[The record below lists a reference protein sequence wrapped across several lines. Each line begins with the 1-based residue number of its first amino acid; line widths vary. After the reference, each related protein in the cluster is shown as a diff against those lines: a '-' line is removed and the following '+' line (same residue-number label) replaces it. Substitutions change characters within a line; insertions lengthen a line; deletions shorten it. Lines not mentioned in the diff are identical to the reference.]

1 VVGSTSLGRLAHI
14 ERFYCL
20 LDRLCQR
27 VGGTRTLGNLG
38 GFHDWPPRG
47 VYFFFEPSE
56 FRSNSGSGPRVVR
69 IGTHALGLGSHSTL
83 RQRLGQH
90 RGGLSGGGNHRGSIF
105 RLLVGQALLAKGDL
119 PGNSW
124 GVKGTAADAS
134 AYLGINREKLVCAEA
149 PVEQAVSAYL
159 GTLPFL
165 WVSVVDEP
173 SPDSQRGFIE
183 RNAIGLLSN
192 HSRTVLDPPSAG
204 WLGHF
209 SNRVRVRGSGLWNQQ
224 HVDETYDPTFLN
236 TLERMIANSGGL
248 ERLSLKP
255 IEAMTQE

>member
-1 VVGSTSLGRLAHI
+1 VVDSTPLSRLADI

-20 LDRLCQR
+20 LDRLSQR
-27 VGGTRTLGNLG
+27 VGGTRTLANFGR
-38 GFHDWPPRG
+38 FRDWPRRG

-56 FRSNSGSGPRVVR
+56 FRTDSGRGPRVVR
-69 IGTHALGLGSHSTL
+69 IGTHALGLGSNSTL

-90 RGGLSGGGNHRGSIF
+90 RGALSGGGNHRGSIF
-105 RLLVGQALLAKGDL
+105 RLLVGQALLAKGGL
-119 PGNSW
+119 PSSTSW

-134 AYLGINREKLVCAEA
+134 ASLGIDREKLVCAEA
-149 PVEQAVSAYL
+149 PVEHTVSAYL

-165 WVSVVDEP
+165 WVSVDDES

-192 HSRTVLDPPSAG
+192 YGRTVLDPPSAG

-209 SNRVRVRGSGLWNQQ
+209 SNRARVRGSGLWNQQ
-224 HVDETYDPTFLN
+224 HVEETHNPTFLN
-236 TLERMIANSGGL
+236 TFEMMIS
-248 ERLSLKP
+248 K
-255 IEAMTQE
+255 

>member
-1 VVGSTSLGRLAHI
+1 MSAGHPMSRPTTNCSTARSPTLTAGHDEDFSLG
-14 ERFYCL
+14 
-20 LDRLCQR
+20 
-27 VGGTRTLGNLG
+27 
-38 GFHDWPPRG
+38 
-47 VYFFFEPSE
+47 
-56 FRSNSGSGPRVVR
+56 
-69 IGTHALGLGSHSTL
+69 STL

-119 PGNSW
+119 PGCTSW

-134 AYLGINREKLVCAEA
+134 ASLGIDREKLASAEA

-165 WVSVVDEP
+165 WVSADDEP
-173 SPDSQRGFIE
+173 SPDSLRGVIE

-192 HSRTVLDPPSAG
+192 YGRAVFDPPSAD

-209 SNRVRVRGSGLWNQQ
+209 SNRARVRGSGLWNQR

-236 TLERMIANSGGL
+236 AFEMMIS
-248 ERLSLKP
+248 K
-255 IEAMTQE
+255 